1 MLSLLAL
8 AALASAQS
16 ADERILGVYMFHRHG
31 DRTPKALAPTNLTSL
46 GYNQVYSSGE
56 YFRSRYISSASSS
69 FSSSSNNSTLITS
82 ISPTIV
88 SYQQLV
94 ASAPSDTVLHNSA
107 QGFLQGLYPPV
118 GSSLGTETLRN
129 GSEIEA
135 PMNGYQLI
143 PISTPSGFG
152 SAGAGSEDAGWLQST
167 SNCAQARISSNEYFS
182 SEEYEA
188 LLEET
193 REFYEGLREA
203 VEEVVGEGNVE
214 SEIGE
219 LSFKNAYTIY
229 DLLSLSLEQN
239 TTLSNTSIIS
249 STLDTST
256 LEQLS
261 SLANVHEW
269 NLAYNTSSPI
279 RAVSGSIL
287 ASQALSF
294 LQSTISSQGK
304 KNLLGIQFGAYAT
317 FASFFGLAQLENVNE
332 EFKGVVDFASAMVWE
347 MVTNSS
353 SSEDAFP
360 SEDDIFLR
368 FRFHNGTTTSDDEL
382 LTYPLFGSGEDV
394 LPWNDFVE
402 EMQKIS
408 IGSTEQWC
416 TACGNFTGECAAYG
430 DDSQGSAS
438 AAGKGSGSGNGLGPT
453 VNGVIGAM
461 VTLAVVLGLEAL
473 VLALG
478 GLRVVKK
485 RGAAQ
490 EKVEEE
496 VSEGEKA

>member
-16 ADERILGVYMFHRHG
+16 SDERILGVYMFHRHG

-69 FSSSSNNSTLITS
+69 SSSSNNSALITS
-82 ISPTIV
+82 ISPNIV

-94 ASAPSDTVLHNSA
+94 ASAPSDTVLQNSA

-143 PISTPSGFG
+143 PIGTPSGFG

-167 SNCAQARISSNEYFS
+167 SNCAQAVISSNEYFS

-188 LLEET
+188 LLQET
-193 REFYEGLREA
+193 RGFYEGLRGA

-214 SEIGE
+214 SEVGE

-239 TTLSNTSIIS
+239 TTLSNTSTIS

-261 SLANVHEW
+261 SLANIHEW

-347 MVTNSS
+347 MVSNSS
-353 SSEDAFP
+353 SEGFP
-360 SEDDIFLR
+360 TSEDDIYIR

-382 LTYPLFGSGEDV
+382 VTYPLFGSGEDV
-394 LPWNDFVE
+394 LPWNEFVE
-402 EMQKIS
+402 GMQKIS

-430 DDSQGSAS
+430 GDAQGSAS
-438 AAGKGSGSGNGLGPT
+438 AAGNGSGKGNGLSPA

-490 EKVEEE
+490 EKVEE
-496 VSEGEKA
+496 VSEGDKA